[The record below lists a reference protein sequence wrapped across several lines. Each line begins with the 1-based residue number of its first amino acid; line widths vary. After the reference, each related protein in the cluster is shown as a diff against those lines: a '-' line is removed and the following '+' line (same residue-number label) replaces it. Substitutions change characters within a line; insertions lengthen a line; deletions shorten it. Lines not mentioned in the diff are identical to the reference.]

1 MAKNVSQEE
10 FFKVF
15 FRRSWGNIW
24 DKFKNLISQEA
35 LDEIFRFQVIIRA
48 FLYVI
53 NDQLELYVGIDF
65 KS

>member
-10 FFKVF
+10 FLKVF
-15 FRRSWGNIW
+15 FRRSWGT
-24 DKFKNLISQEA
+24 NLKTFISQEA

-53 NDQLELYVGIDF
+53 NDQLEFYVGIDF

>member
-10 FFKVF
+10 FLKVF
-15 FRRSWGNIW
+15 FRRSWGT
-24 DKFKNLISQEA
+24 NLKTFISQEA
-35 LDEIFRFQVIIRA
+35 LDEIFRFQSIKP

-53 NDQLELYVGIDF
+53 NDQLEFYVGIDF